1 MKYRITIQKIQTI
14 KTVDTEWQ
22 RQYDSE
28 AFDKVHEKDPDIK
41 QYAYE
46 EIPVEKEESRDI
58 YTQTVEAE
66 IDLKAIIDAFNK

>member
-22 RQYDSE
+22 RQYDRE